1 MERLLILWEGE
12 ELTQVATVFCAELH
26 CNSVLMNVYYF
37 SVSIVDV
44 LLLKTLMI
52 YLIVEEFNVSLA

>member
-52 YLIVEEFNVSLA
+52 YLIVEEFNVSLV

>member
-1 MERLLILWEGE
+1 MSNLYFVIYFTKRNQDGE
-12 ELTQVATVFCAELH
+12 TAH
-26 CNSVLMNVYYF
+26 SVG

-52 YLIVEEFNVSLA
+52 YSIVEEFNVSLA

>member
-1 MERLLILWEGE
+1 MQILAL
-12 ELTQVATVFCAELH
+12 ELRS
-26 CNSVLMNVYYF
+26 NSILMKVYYF

-52 YLIVEEFNVSLA
+52 YSIVEEFNVSLA